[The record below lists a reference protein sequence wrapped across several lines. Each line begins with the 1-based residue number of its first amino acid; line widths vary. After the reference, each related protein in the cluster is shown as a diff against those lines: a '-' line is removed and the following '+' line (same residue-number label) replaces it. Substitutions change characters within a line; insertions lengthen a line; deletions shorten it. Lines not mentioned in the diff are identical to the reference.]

1 MKKSLLISTIIFSV
15 AFSAGGSAAERTA
28 PGNATVY
35 ETTTSEVTTTTTA
48 ETSETVVQEPTIKP
62 DLLQIRNICEL
73 ATLKCSYNNV
83 AKSTKEPGTGLSHL
97 GEIKR
102 TFWIEYSGTVDIG
115 IDLTK
120 VKMDLN
126 EQTITITI
134 PKAQILDIQLD
145 TYNKDAYVIS
155 NDVINHNPISAEDQ
169 ENAIQVSKEQ
179 LEESFANNTTLLNS
193 AQSRA
198 KELIET
204 YINQVGNA
212 TNIKY
217 NIVWEYE

>member
-1 MKKSLLISTIIFSV
+1 
-15 AFSAGGSAAERTA
+15 
-28 PGNATVY
+28 
-35 ETTTSEVTTTTTA
+35 
-48 ETSETVVQEPTIKP
+48 
-62 DLLQIRNICEL
+62 
-73 ATLKCSYNNV
+73 
-83 AKSTKEPGTGLSHL
+83 
-97 GEIKR
+97 
-102 TFWIEYSGTVDIG
+102 
-115 IDLTK
+115 
-120 VKMDLN
+120 
-126 EQTITITI
+126 ITI

-155 NDVINHNPISAEDQ
+155 NDKKNANPISAEDQ

-179 LEESFANNTTLLNS
+179 LEESFANNTALLNS

>member
-1 MKKSLLISTIIFSV
+1 
-15 AFSAGGSAAERTA
+15 
-28 PGNATVY
+28 
-35 ETTTSEVTTTTTA
+35 
-48 ETSETVVQEPTIKP
+48 
-62 DLLQIRNICEL
+62 
-73 ATLKCSYNNV
+73 
-83 AKSTKEPGTGLSHL
+83 
-97 GEIKR
+97 
-102 TFWIEYSGTVDIG
+102 
-115 IDLTK
+115 
-120 VKMDLN
+120 MDLN

-145 TYNKDAYVIS
+145 TYNKDAYVIN
-155 NDVINHNPISAEDQ
+155 NDGINDNPISAEDQ

-179 LEESFANNTTLLNS
+179 LEESFANNTALLNS

>member
-1 MKKSLLISTIIFSV
+1 MKRSLLISIIIFSV
-15 AFSAGGSAAERTA
+15 AFSACSNAAEKTA
-28 PGNATVY
+28 PVNATVY

-83 AKSTKEPGTGLSHL
+83 AKSTKEPGTGLSHW

-145 TYNKDAYVIS
+145 TYNKDAYVIN
-155 NDVINHNPISAEDQ
+155 NDGINDNPISAEDQ

-179 LEESFANNTTLLNS
+179 LEESFANNTALLNS